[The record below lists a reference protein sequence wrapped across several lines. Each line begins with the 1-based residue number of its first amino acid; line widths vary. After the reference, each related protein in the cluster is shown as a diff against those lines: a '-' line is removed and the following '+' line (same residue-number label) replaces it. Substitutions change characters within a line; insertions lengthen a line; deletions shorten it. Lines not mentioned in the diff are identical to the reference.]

1 MLPALLAFSLAAGS
15 ADPAALVA
23 QGDAGFAEREDPAR
37 LAAALEAYGRAA
49 AADPGGPAELRLAR
63 ASAFR
68 ALSERAAAREAW
80 SAAARAAERALRRL
94 APAWGAAVDAGA
106 GAAEAAEKVEPSGA
120 EALYWLAL
128 ASYSGA
134 QARGFAAVL
143 AVKDAA
149 LAMMERAAA
158 LDERADFAG
167 PLRALGAWRA
177 GLPGG
182 AGGGAAAARAR
193 FDRAR
198 ELFPAFQLANVAMA
212 ETYAVLVQDRKL
224 FDSLLAEA
232 RDFDAARSPEMAPEN
247 RLAKRLARELLGRRD
262 RLF

>member
-1 MLPALLAFSLAAGS
+1 MIQALLALSLAGGAV
-15 ADPAALVA
+15 DPAALVA
-23 QGDAGFAEREDPAR
+23 RGDAAFAERGDPAR
-37 LAAALEAYGRAA
+37 LADALEAYGLAA

-63 ASAFR
+63 ASSLR
-68 ALSERAAAREAW
+68 ALSDRASATEAW

-94 APAWGAAVDAGA
+94 SPAWAAAVDAGA
-106 GAAEAAEKVEPSGA
+106 GTAEASARVEPPGA

-128 ASYSGA
+128 ATYAGA

-158 LDERADFAG
+158 LDERVDFAG

-182 AGGGAAAARAR
+182 VGGGAVAARAR
-193 FDRAR
+193 FERAR
-198 ELFPAFQLANVAMA
+198 ELFPEFQLTGVWMA
-212 ETYAVLVQDRKL
+212 ETYAVLVQDRRL
-224 FDSLLAEA
+224 FDALLSAA
-232 RDFDAARSPEMAPEN
+232 RDFDAAKAPEIAPEN
-247 RLAKRLARELLGRRD
+247 RLARRLAVELLGRRD

>member
-1 MLPALLAFSLAAGS
+1 MHPALLALSLA

-23 QGDAGFAEREDPAR
+23 RGDAAFAERDDPAR

-49 AADPGGPAELRLAR
+49 EADPGGEAELRLSR
-63 ASAFR
+63 AWAFR
-68 ALSERAAAREAW
+68 ALSDRAAAREAW
-80 SAAARAAERALRRL
+80 SSSARAAERALRRL
-94 APAWGAAVDAGA
+94 APAWAAAIDAGA
-106 GAAEAAEKVEPSGA
+106 GAAEAAVKVGPPGA
-120 EALYWLAL
+120 EALYRLAL

-158 LDERADFAG
+158 LDERVDFAG

-193 FDRAR
+193 FERAR
-198 ELFPAFQLANVAMA
+198 ELFPAFQLTNVWMA

-224 FDSLLAEA
+224 FDALLAA
-232 RDFDAARSPEMAPEN
+232 VRDCDASKATEMAPEN
-247 RLAKRLARELLGRRD
+247 RLAKRLAEELLGRRD